1 MAAIP
6 IAVEINSR
14 FFVFKHKLILE
25 TVWTKNKD
33 DTYFMKVWFTQV
45 RIKIV
50 KNRVLGL
57 SKDAMAEIL

>member
-6 IAVEINSR
+6 IVVEINSR
-14 FFVFKHKLILE
+14 FFVFKHKIILE

-33 DTYFMKVWFTQV
+33 DTYFMKVWFTQL

-57 SKDAMAEIL
+57 IKDAMAEIL